1 MQGGP
6 NAEGQRRLLCLDL
19 CCAASLP
26 APRPRGGTRVGLYQ
40 RELGGLRWLHGTGGH
55 VIDGCHVAAGGG
67 LRACVYK
74 TFRSLAPEPRV
85 SCQPF
90 VQKKLAKGQFG
101 I

>member
-40 RELGGLRWLHGTGGH
+40 RELGGLRWLHGTGRLAVMLLMGATWRR
-55 VIDGCHVAAGGG
+55 AAGCV
-67 LRACVYK
+67 RACIK
-74 TFRSLAPEPRV
+74 RSA
-85 SCQPF
+85 
-90 VQKKLAKGQFG
+90 A
-101 I
+101 